1 MRTIRYYAAYAQY
14 AANPAAA
21 ASSGAAGGTPQ
32 GSSNA
37 GASASPAP
45 PRYAFPDRALRTKH
59 THKADLR
66 CSLCAPANYF
76 FAAARPRLRLLLR
89 VMRRPLRRR
98 LRGMK
103 AVDPVGT
110 VPCRRRRGCRP
121 PFFSL
126 VARSGSGCPLRFRS
140 RAAIN
145 RGTGRVESAFWH
157 AVSACCINFALAVR
171 PGREGGEKWWP
182 DFGIVRAFSLLFSS
196 LTLHSLKR
204 LRTDL
209 GTLQRTYR
217 TS

>member
-1 MRTIRYYAAYAQY
+1 MLARTRYYAAYAQY

-66 CSLCAPANYF
+66 CSLCAPANSF

-89 VMRRPLRRR
+89 VTRRPLRRR
-98 LRGMK
+98 LRGTK
-103 AVDPVGT
+103 AVDRVGT
-110 VPCRRRRGCRP
+110 APCRRRRGCRP
-121 PFFSL
+121 PFSFGCE
-126 VARSGSGCPLRFRS
+126 VRVRMPVTFQVSGRKVG
-140 RAAIN
+140 
-145 RGTGRVESAFWH
+145 GRDVWRVS
-157 AVSACCINFALAVR
+157 SACCINFALAVR